1 MPSLCWRMR
10 RKTRATMPYGILA
23 SANYDFRSGPPQ
35 ARQVLFRG
43 GRTITSIVLN
53 VEPLGSF
60 YLPNTHE
67 LDVRI
72 AKRVKLGVARSV
84 ELRADIYNALN
95 KGTVRT
101 QTLQSG
107 PDYLRPR
114 TIMFP
119 RILQI
124 GATLIF

>member
-1 MPSLCWRMR
+1 
-10 RKTRATMPYGILA
+10 
-23 SANYDFRSGPPQ
+23 
-35 ARQVLFRG
+35 VLLRG

-67 LDVRI
+67 LDVRL
-72 AKRVKLGVARSV
+72 AKRVNLGGARSV
-84 ELRADIYNALN
+84 ELRGDIYNALN

-119 RILQI
+119 RILQM
-124 GATLIF
+124 GATFIF